1 MNMIRTEIER
11 LKDKYLQGTKLSIH
25 MQDPQFKNG
34 TYTVDF
40 IDDAGQIQFVE
51 SGIAAIPEI
60 DDIEYICIICG
71 KEFSYPPAISRSD
84 NKSFICRVC
93 GAEEALENAPISES
107 QKEAVLDE
115 IRKHENG

>member
-1 MNMIRTEIER
+1 MMSRTEIKR
-11 LKDKYLQGTKLSIH
+11 IRDKYPKGIRLSIK
-25 MQDPQFKNG
+25 MIDPQFQNG

-40 IDDAGQIQFVE
+40 IDDAGQIHFME

-60 DDIEYICIICG
+60 DEIEYICNTCG
-71 KEFSYPPAISRSD
+71 KAFSYVPAISRSD

-93 GAEEALENAPISES
+93 GAEEALDAAKINES

-115 IRKHENG
+115 IRKSETL